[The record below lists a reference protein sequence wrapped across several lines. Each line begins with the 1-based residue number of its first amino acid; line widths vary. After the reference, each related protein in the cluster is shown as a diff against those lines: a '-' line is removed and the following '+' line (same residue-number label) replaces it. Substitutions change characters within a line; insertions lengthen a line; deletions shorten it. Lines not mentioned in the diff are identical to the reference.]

1 MRIGMKKITIIE
13 YNPTMGMEYLIK
25 TFELFIII
33 FSELV
38 KNDTTKQIK
47 QKAAIPQKI
56 IR

>member
-13 YNPTMGMEYLIK
+13 YIPTMGMEYLIK